1 MNDPLDLRAAAAG
14 AYEVLE
20 RHWQPDVGYC
30 PPNPAVYP
38 NQWAWDSG
46 FHSIAWAGHD
56 PQRGMTEM
64 RSLFTGQLS
73 DGFLPH
79 MRYAAPTDVNRGP
92 LTDRSSFVQP
102 PVFGIA
108 LARLAEAGLR
118 DAELEERG
126 AAALRWLF
134 TERNVDGL
142 VMVVHPWETGCD
154 DSPRWDSYAGV
165 DRWDYDA
172 LVALDRATVIA
183 ARYSPVGA
191 AVASSLLEVR
201 SAGFNAICA
210 RSAIELGLLSGD
222 TDLVA
227 QGQQLAAEIDDQM
240 WSTDDRCWVD
250 LGNVDTPAARVPTLD
265 SLLPMMVTPHHDRR
279 GQITG
284 RLLDPDEYSAP
295 FGSRFLPKH
304 HRLYRPDIYWRGVSW
319 PSLDYLL
326 WSSLSQVHP
335 EAADD
340 LARRVVR
347 GAVASGYAE
356 YWNPENATSMGASPQ
371 TWTAAVGPMAES
383 LHHRADDGD
392 V

>member
-1 MNDPLDLRAAAAG
+1 VTEPLDLGAAAAG
-14 AYEVLE
+14 AYEVLD
-20 RHWQPDVGYC
+20 RHWQSELGYC
-30 PPNPAVYP
+30 PPNPDVYP
-38 NQWAWDSG
+38 SQWAWDSG

-56 PQRGMTEM
+56 PERGMTEM
-64 RSLFTGQLS
+64 RSLFEGMLS
-73 DGFLPH
+73 NGFLPH
-79 MRYAAPTDVNRGP
+79 MRYAAPSEVNRGP

-108 LARLAEAGLR
+108 LARLAEAGVR
-118 DAELEERG
+118 DRQVEEQG

-134 TERNVDGL
+134 AERHVDGL

-165 DRWDYDA
+165 DHWDYDA
-172 LVALDRATVIA
+172 LVALDRASVVA

-210 RSAIELGLLSGD
+210 RSAIELGTLSGD
-222 TDLVA
+222 QDLVA
-227 QGQQLAAEIDDQM
+227 EGRQLADEIDDQM
-240 WSTDDRCWVD
+240 WSEGDRCWVD
-250 LGNVDTPAARVPTLD
+250 LGTLDTPAARVPTLD
-265 SLLPMMVTPHHDRR
+265 SLLPMMVTSNHDRR
-279 GQITG
+279 EQIID

-295 FGSRFLPKH
+295 FGSRFLPKR

-326 WSSLSQVHP
+326 WSSLSAVNP
-335 EAADD
+335 EAAND

-347 GAVASGYAE
+347 GAVDSAYAE
-356 YWNPENATSMGASPQ
+356 YWNPDDASSMGAAPQ
-371 TWTAAVGPMAES
+371 TWTAIVGPMAQS
-383 LHHRADDGD
+383 LIDEN
-392 V
+392 